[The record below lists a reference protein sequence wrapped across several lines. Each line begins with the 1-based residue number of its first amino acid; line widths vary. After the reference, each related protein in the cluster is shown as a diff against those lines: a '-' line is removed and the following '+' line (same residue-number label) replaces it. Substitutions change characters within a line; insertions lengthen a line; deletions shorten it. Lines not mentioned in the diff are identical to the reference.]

1 MLEKIFNSP
10 NLLLME
16 KAMDASLLRQ
26 NVIANNIANVD
37 TPEFKRSEV
46 LFEDKLRKAL
56 AGDSSSKKLFKTN
69 SRHMDAYEHRLT
81 AEALTPEVV
90 KINDRSYRNDRNNVD
105 IDVEMA
111 KHTKNKIYYDY
122 MAHNLSNDLR
132 LLRMAITGRD

>member
-37 TPEFKRSEV
+37 TPKFKRSEV
-46 LFEDKLRKAL
+46 IFEDRLREAL
-56 AGDSSSKKLFKTN
+56 LSDSSSKKLLKTN
-69 SRHMDAYEHRLT
+69 SRHMDVCEQT
-81 AEALTPEVV
+81 VEALTPAVV
-90 KINDRSYRNDRNNVD
+90 KINDRSYRNDQNNVD

-111 KHTKNKIYYDY
+111 KHTRNKIYYDY

>member
-1 MLEKIFNSP
+1 MLEKMFNSP

-37 TPEFKRSEV
+37 TPKFKRSEV
-46 LFEDKLRKAL
+46 IFEDRLREAL
-56 AGDSSSKKLFKTN
+56 LSDSSSKKLLKTN
-69 SRHMDAYEHRLT
+69 SRHMDVCEQT
-81 AEALTPEVV
+81 VEALTPAVV
-90 KINDRSYRNDRNNVD
+90 KINDRSYRNDQNNVD

-111 KHTKNKIYYDY
+111 KHTRNKIYYDY